1 MLTITFLWIS
11 MTTSS
16 LIIIDGNILSMD
28 EEGSTYEALHI
39 RGNKIKC
46 LGTNKEVL
54 KNKDGNTV
62 VISAGGGTVLPGF
75 IDSHVHLFPGS
86 SYLKKLNLMPLKTF
100 GELKDLI
107 SSYIES
113 NPNGTFVF
121 GRGANYQLFSEVELE
136 TRKQL
141 DQISTKNPILV
152 QAPDGHT
159 AWANTKAL
167 KDADILNGITLPIG
181 NEVVMSSDGLAEGML
196 KENDAISLVL
206 ALAGSDRSRL
216 GLDTGGEPNPP
227 ASDEER
233 QSDISVLKSGLTH
246 LAKLGI
252 TSIHN
257 MDGNFYTL
265 ELLDEIRKSGKLT
278 CRVKV
283 PFHFKSDMRIEQ
295 LGRASKMNKIWN
307 DEFLSSGFV
316 KFFMDGVLD
325 SGTAYLIE
333 DYADQP
339 GMKGGALF
347 EEDEFN
353 ELVIDCD
360 NRGLQIAV
368 HSIGD
373 GAVQRVLNAYENAQ
387 KMNGV
392 RDSRHRVEHI
402 ELIQTDDIKRFKDL
416 NVIASMQ
423 PVHPPGCDG
432 LPLEPT
438 LSKIGRDRY
447 NQAYAW
453 RSIKEAGGTVTFST
467 DWPVSNVNP
476 INAISNALNREKW
489 SEDTIDQRLDLIE
502 TLKAYTIEGSYAEF
516 KEHSK
521 GMLKEGYLADI
532 VILSERIDQVPT
544 NEISKIKV
552 INTIIDGNIVYSRD

>member
-1 MLTITFLWIS
+1 MN
-11 MTTSS
+11 TSS

-28 EEGSTYEALHI
+28 EFGSTFEALHI
-39 RGNKIKC
+39 KGNKINC
-46 LGTNKEVL
+46 LGTNKEIL
-54 KNKDGNTV
+54 KNKDSNTV
-62 VISAGGGTVLPGF
+62 VISARGGTVLPGF

-86 SYLKKLNLMPLKTF
+86 SYLNKLNLMPLKTF
-100 GELKDLI
+100 SELKDLI
-107 SSYIES
+107 FYYIEN
-113 NPNGTFVF
+113 NPSGTFVF
-121 GRGANYQLFSEVELE
+121 GRGANYQLFNETELE

-167 KDADILNGITLPIG
+167 KDAGILEGITLPVG
-181 NEVVMSSDGLAEGML
+181 NEVVMSSDGFAEGML
-196 KENDAISLVL
+196 KENEAIRLVL

-227 ASDEER
+227 ASDEEK
-233 QSDISVLKSGLTH
+233 QSDISVLKSGLSH

-283 PFHFKSDMRIEQ
+283 PFHFKNNMRIEQ
-295 LGRASKMNKIWN
+295 LEQASIMSKRWN

-325 SGTAYLIE
+325 SSTAFLIE

-339 GMKGGALF
+339 GVKGEALF

-360 NRGLQIAV
+360 NRSLQIAV

-387 KMNGV
+387 KVNGV

-402 ELIQTDDIKRFKDL
+402 ELIQKVDIKRFKDL

-438 LSKIGRDRY
+438 ISKIGVNRY
-447 NQAYAW
+447 NEAYAW

-467 DWPVSNVNP
+467 DWPVSNVDP

-489 SEDTIDQRLDLIE
+489 SEDTIDQRLSLIE
-502 TLKAYTIEGSYAEF
+502 TLRAYTIEGSYAEF

-521 GMLKEGYLADI
+521 GILKEGYLADI
-532 VILSERIDQVPT
+532 VILSEKIDRIPT
-544 NEISKIKV
+544 NDISKIEV
-552 INTIIDGNIVYSRD
+552 INTIIDGKIVYSRD

>member
-1 MLTITFLWIS
+1 

-16 LIIIDGNILSMD
+16 LIIIDGNIQSMD
-28 EEGSTYEALHI
+28 ELGSTYEALHI
-39 RGNKIKC
+39 KGNKIKC
-46 LGTNKEVL
+46 LGSNKEVL
-54 KNKDGNTV
+54 KNKDSNTV
-62 VISAGGGTVLPGF
+62 VISASGGTVLPGF

-86 SYLKKLNLMPLKTF
+86 SYLNKLNLMSLKTF
-100 GELKDLI
+100 GELKDSI
-107 SSYIES
+107 FNYIEK
-113 NPNGTFVF
+113 NPNCTFVF
-121 GRGANYQLFSEVELE
+121 GRGANYQLFSETDLD

-141 DQISTKNPILV
+141 DRISTKVPILV

-159 AWANTKAL
+159 AWANTIAL
-167 KDADILNGITLPIG
+167 KNANILKGITLPVG
-181 NEVVMSSDGLAEGML
+181 NEVVMSSNGFAEGML
-196 KENDAISLVL
+196 KENDAIKLVL

-227 ASDEER
+227 ASDKEK
-233 QSDISVLKSGLTH
+233 QSDILVLKSGLKH

-265 ELLDEIRKSGKLT
+265 ELLDEIRKSGELT

-295 LGRASKMNKIWN
+295 LELASKMSNRWN

-339 GMKGGALF
+339 GMKGEALF
-347 EEDEFN
+347 EQNEFN

-373 GAVQRVLNAYENAQ
+373 GAVKRVLNAYENAQ
-387 KMNGV
+387 KINGI
-392 RDSRHRVEHI
+392 RDSRNRVEHI
-402 ELIQTDDIKRFKDL
+402 ELIQKNDIKRFKDL

-438 LSKIGRDRY
+438 ISKIGVNRY
-447 NQAYAW
+447 NEAYAW
-453 RSIKEAGGTVTFST
+453 RSIKDAGVTVTFST
-467 DWPVSNVNP
+467 DWPVSNVDP
-476 INAISNALNREKW
+476 INAISNALNRQKW
-489 SEDTIDQRLDLIE
+489 SEETIDQRLNLTE

-521 GMLKEGYLADI
+521 GILKEGYLADI
-532 VILSERIDQVPT
+532 VILSERIDLIPT
-544 NEISKIKV
+544 DEISKIEV
-552 INTIIDGNIVYSRD
+552 IKTIIDGNIVYSRD